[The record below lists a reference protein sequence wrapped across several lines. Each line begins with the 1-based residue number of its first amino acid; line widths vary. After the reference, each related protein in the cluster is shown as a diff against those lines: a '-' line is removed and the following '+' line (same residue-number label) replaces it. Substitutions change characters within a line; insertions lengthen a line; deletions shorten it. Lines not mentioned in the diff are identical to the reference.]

1 MFREIL
7 ILFIV
12 FLSQSIEVMSF
23 NSNLPLLSSMRSSLQ
38 RKRYDTL
45 TIVRSTTANDF
56 NSSNDI
62 NDNTVIDKRLK
73 AKEAISKLI
82 ERQRQELKA
91 TEDLLA
97 NLNETP
103 TDIAIAVNA
112 GVDYGF
118 MSRSEGCR
126 FQDISEANDKMFQNY
141 GPPANILS
149 LGREQ
154 FLRNW
159 KAIQGEYLEEE
170 DFNRTPDQIR
180 LQEQLEKLTLTSSKI
195 WERER
200 SRGEIVAPW
209 VIKIPYYILC
219 LLLDVVFEGKNVFS
233 RFFLLETVARMP
245 YFSYITML
253 HLYETLGFWRRSAE
267 VKRVH
272 FAEEWNEFHHL
283 LIMESLGGDQPWW
296 VRFLSQHSAIVYFIV
311 LTHLFALSPSL
322 SYKFSEMLETH
333 AVDTYGQFLD
343 ENEDLLKTLPPPLA
357 AIEYYTLGI
366 TDPLFGEYQTT
377 AQVKGN
383 VIRKPGE
390 NMNNLYEVFA
400 AIRADEGDH
409 VGTMKACLDPSVP
422 LLSPSL
428 ENRFL
433 TGLALT
439 ATVGYFVS
447 SGGLEGVSSSEVVDG
462 AMIDPLVDSV
472 LAGAAAMIGGASV
485 AEEATDAAEFEGL
498 VQSGALGYILDG
510 FKSIFL
516 ALIRLI

>member
-1 MFREIL
+1 MLKKIIIL
-7 ILFIV
+7 SIILNMEV
-12 FLSQSIEVMSF
+12 LSFSFGTMIPSAFTSI
-23 NSNLPLLSSMRSSLQ
+23 RSSSHF
-38 RKRYDTL
+38 RSDITK
-45 TIVRSTTANDF
+45 VRSANINDF
-56 NSSNDI
+56 KSSSDSSAKK
-62 NDNTVIDKRLK
+62 VSDKRLEAK
-73 AKEAISKLI
+73 AAIQKLI
-82 ERQRQELKA
+82 ERQRQELRD
-91 TEDLLA
+91 TEELLA

-103 TDIAIAVNA
+103 TDITISVNA

-149 LGREQ
+149 LGKNQ

-159 KAIQGEYLEEE
+159 KAMQGEYMEEE
-170 DFNRTPDQIR
+170 DFDRSPTQIH
-180 LQEQLEKLTLTSSKI
+180 LQEQLDQLTLTSSKI

-200 SRGEIVAPW
+200 ARGEIVAPW
-209 VIKIPYYILC
+209 AIKIPYYILC
-219 LLLDVVFEGKNVFS
+219 FFLDVGFEGKNVFS

-253 HLYETLGFWRRSAE
+253 HLYETLGFWRSSAE

-296 VRFLSQHSAIVYFIV
+296 VRFLSQHSAIAYFIV

-333 AVDTYGQFLD
+333 AVDTYSQFLD
-343 ENEDLLKTLPPPLA
+343 ENEALLKSLPPPLA
-357 AIEYYTLGI
+357 AIKYYTLGI

-377 AQVKGN
+377 AQVKGTS
-383 VIRKPGE
+383 IRKPGE
-390 NMNNLYEVFA
+390 HMNNLYDVFA

-409 VGTMKACLDPSVP
+409 VETMKACLDPNVP

-428 ENRFL
+428 ENRVL

-439 ATVGYFVS
+439 AAVGYFVS
-447 SGGLEGVSSSEVVDG
+447 SGGLEGATSSEVFDG
-462 AMIDPLVDSV
+462 AMADPIIDSV
-472 LAGAAAMIGGASV
+472 LAGAAAIFGGANM
-485 AEEATDAAEFEGL
+485 AEEATDAAEVEGL
-498 VQSGALGYILDG
+498 IQSGALGSILEG
-510 FKSIFL
+510 LKSIFL
-516 ALIRLI
+516 TFIRLL